1 MSWGKGGFHF
11 GDSLQ
16 LWQKQMQAEIIPSHY
31 LEKRSSFFNP
41 VAEKSLRFLSDSL
54 FCTRGEVCLKAMLA
68 EMENSAGRVETVLNN
83 LLIVV
88 GDTKAAPVRGAAQKS
103 ET

>member
-1 MSWGKGGFHF
+1 M
-11 GDSLQ
+11 
-16 LWQKQMQAEIIPSHY
+16 
-31 LEKRSSFFNP
+31 
-41 VAEKSLRFLSDSL
+41 
-54 FCTRGEVCLKAMLA
+54 KAMLA

-88 GDTKAAPVRGAAQKS
+88 GDTKAAPVRGAAEKS